1 MELSG
6 SKQTLVL
13 SCLTNATVVQAHQ
26 DPKTGTIPLLDDCEP
41 TNSIVLVSCG
51 PALCLRGGQDSDD
64 SESEPESDTPKR
76 KHKLSVSTKPRK
88 RQNKVKAKGKVKAV
102 DPGSDSEFG
111 IRVMAES
118 TKRHGGGILIDEIIH
133 IKPVPESWDVP
144 PSSNRVAYC
153 QDSFTGP
160 TGARAER
167 GLAKVIILDND
178 SDIPVPCCR
187 SILTCS
193 GCYKCTLAAA
203 DFLDDCRRWDVT
215 DAPHVPISGPIMDAK
230 TAEAESVAA
239 VTSAGQ
245 AILRKFSTRSV
256 GKTYFVGCAKWKHGD
271 SDLMSKC
278 HCFTEIPAAVCK
290 SILVKLFRGEAL
302 DDDDDDTHVLV
313 GTCMQIKHPSNLL
326 KKSICPRNHFQNGLH
341 IVAQLTKHQCN
352 AQLSILVP
360 IDKHDLR
367 AVIIPA
373 AGIPHTHPSFPR
385 TKIPSAMKQKY
396 QQCIDA
402 TGGVGATTLRIDKS
416 SSTLLILDG
425 KLLQDLHPGMIISRK
440 HRDMVKETCQAS
452 FPDGTGL
459 PAVYLE
465 SDKEQSRDINETST
479 TDISTLLQHARMART
494 LLSQLTQ
501 SLRYTVIG
509 RVWSNG
515 ASRGAFVMTC
525 IVHFN
530 RILTR
535 SARGVFSLK
544 AYISES
550 DLKYLL
556 SFPSLCSDEKIQA
569 YYTFCADST
578 IAKVQTLRR
587 DTNPIKGSHAQDN
600 QVNSTRF
607 PLLEA
612 IILAKKLDSDTAQV
626 IKAAMVSGVLEN
638 PHNSLETRYKSQSQC
653 KAHGWGKQLELQSLT
668 GREAKKLQDRA
679 RSASNTAEAA
689 SCWSLKTELLLMWS
703 IPTYEWWNLEI
714 GSHASQ
720 AGPGIHVK
728 MTNPDKG
735 IEQAAGFSLTLI
747 DLLD

>member
-6 SKQTLVL
+6 T
-13 SCLTNATVVQAHQ
+13 

-51 PALCLRGGQDSDD
+51 PALRLRGGQGSDD

-88 RQNKVKAKGKVKAV
+88 RQNKAKAKGKVKAV
-102 DPGSDSEFG
+102 DPGLDSEFG

-118 TKRHGGGILIDEIIH
+118 TKRRGGGILVDEIIH
-133 IKPVPESWDVP
+133 IKSVPESWDVP
-144 PSSNRVAYC
+144 PSSNHVVYVLDLSDTLELLRNGAKTLIVDGFIKKEC

-193 GCYKCTLAAA
+193 GCYKCAFATA
-203 DFLDDCRRWDVT
+203 DFLDDCKHWDAT

-230 TAEAESVAA
+230 TAEAKSVAA
-239 VTSAGQ
+239 VASVFYRSVKDSFCKGKFLDANDICRGQ
-245 AILRKFSTRSV
+245 AILRKFSTRSM

-271 SDLMSKC
+271 SDLMSKR
-278 HCFTEIPAAVCK
+278 HRFMEIPAAVRE

-326 KKSICPRNHFQNGLH
+326 KKSICSRNHFQNGLH

-373 AGIPHTHPSFPR
+373 AGIPHTHPSFPH

-402 TGGVGATTLRIDKS
+402 TAGVGATTLQIDKS

-440 HRDMVKETCQAS
+440 RRDMVKETCQAS
-452 FPDGTGL
+452 FLDGTGL
-459 PAVYLE
+459 PG
-465 SDKEQSRDINETST
+465 
-479 TDISTLLQHARMART
+479 
-494 LLSQLTQ
+494 
-501 SLRYTVIG
+501 TVIG

-515 ASRGAFVMTC
+515 ASRGAFVTVWNGIFDAIKTITGKKLNFKPFSPRSKLLSVIGDSEGAQAQGLADVIILRGMNPLTTC

-530 RILTR
+530 
-535 SARGVFSLK
+535 RGVFSLK

-550 DLKYLL
+550 DLEYLL
-556 SFPSLCSDEKIQA
+556 GLPYLCLDEKIQA

-578 IAKVQTLRR
+578 IAKVQTWWVHKL
-587 DTNPIKGSHAQDN
+587 GYLW
-600 QVNSTRF
+600 
-607 PLLEA
+607 LL
-612 IILAKKLDSDTAQV
+612 
-626 IKAAMVSGVLEN
+626 
-638 PHNSLETRYKSQSQC
+638 PSLNRELSNMS
-653 KAHGWGKQLELQSLT
+653 KQ
-668 GREAKKLQDRA
+668 
-679 RSASNTAEAA
+679 
-689 SCWSLKTELLLMWS
+689 
-703 IPTYEWWNLEI
+703 
-714 GSHASQ
+714 H
-720 AGPGIHVK
+720 
-728 MTNPDKG
+728 
-735 IEQAAGFSLTLI
+735 
-747 DLLD
+747 